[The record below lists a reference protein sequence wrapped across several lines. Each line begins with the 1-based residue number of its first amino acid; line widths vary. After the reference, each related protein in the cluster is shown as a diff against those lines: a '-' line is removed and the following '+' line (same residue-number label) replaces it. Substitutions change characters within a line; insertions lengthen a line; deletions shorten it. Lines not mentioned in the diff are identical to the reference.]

1 MDELPDNESDSS
13 AAETSLPEPVRN
25 SKDMK
30 AHPPPTASACPQ
42 PAAYFPTKQL
52 DNRLFLPVG
61 THVLFRSEDCGRW
74 ARELL
79 DGTVLYYDDGVRANT
94 DSAFYYR
101 VLWLRGVEVLA
112 NGFYRASLVLT
123 EPSGLYDSKEAGCGF
138 WPQEIGLF
146 PSQLAAFRAVITAE
160 KIGRMKFRRELVSG
174 RFIAEEFPSESVLD
188 EILEETEA
196 ILDQEF
202 AVRITRQDDLP
213 FITAAGK
220 GTWSYRHWMK
230 TIGREHDLREEDAVT
245 ADTSSGLMQ
254 ASMPWRPADRIRY
267 FLVEQND
274 LCFPE
279 LERRHHLQTI
289 VKQLLLVY
297 MGFNWSKWQAF
308 VRQHRQEELE
318 KQQCD
323 AAHRLQTWIRRL
335 QRQRRDQEIA
345 EYRKRHGL
353 DSLTPLQALELY
365 HRRQQEAVKL
375 YKFMND
381 QYRAKQRAAL
391 ALWAANANVY
401 DPSVRRHFEIT
412 EQKEWHPSHGIQSL
426 PRLPVI
432 YAHKRS
438 DGSLA
443 IEDMKKYKQ
452 FRANHAGP
460 TDVSYW
466 IIRAR
471 VLAGVYPIG
480 RSFREARRIVA
491 RADYTTSVLLQ
502 NISVFV
508 CLATEEEL
516 REFEKGSDTS
526 ESLPNTP
533 AIKAGKP
540 MPLVEATRPRF
551 QYEQLV
557 RNKHDELRVEFA
569 AALKMNLRHAQLA
582 QSEMEE
588 TQLQLEAA
596 IAAQAVATTVH
607 SYGLKAAAAPP
618 PPDPIVL
625 AAQRDMLANKML
637 LAQQNADKTKQAL
650 ESLAPLQF
658 LHFPIPK
665 DGIPSDFTAFNN
677 FLVTLDSLLR
687 AKNNLYVFSMEGHG
701 RTGLLAAILL
711 GRLYGI
717 PSLEALERAQ
727 RLHDCQWAM
736 HSVPP
741 TRLTSSP
748 KTTTQITM
756 VQHVLAPIDAIY
768 VPVMSQEDTQDSLF
782 MWRAQQ
788 RGVVAASFMNKDGF
802 MISEAPRETIKDD
815 QTSEF
820 LRLQRVAKRESNAV
834 KLQFERKQQALDRVE
849 MTEQDDA
856 SHALACWIKRQA
868 SLKLMQCALE
878 AVDPEVFSVDS
889 GPSDPEETMRSY
901 ECALMAEEDPMRPPE
916 AGPSS
921 RTTSRLILELAMHGC
936 EDQEL
941 PHTLTADTR
950 EY

>member
-1 MDELPDNESDSS
+1 MHQ
-13 AAETSLPEPVRN
+13 
-25 SKDMK
+25 SKDPK
-30 AHPPPTASACPQ
+30 AHPPPTTTSACTHPVGYH
-42 PAAYFPTKQL
+42 PIKQVE
-52 DNRLFLPVG
+52 NRLFLPIG
-61 THVLFRSEDCGRW
+61 THVLFRSEGCGRW
-74 ARELL
+74 SRELL
-79 DGTVLYYDDGVRANT
+79 AGTILYYDDGVRANT

-123 EPSGLYDSKEAGCGF
+123 ESSGLYESKETDYGF
-138 WPQEIGLF
+138 WPQKIGLF

-160 KIGRMKFRRELVSG
+160 KVGRTKFRREFISG
-174 RFIAEEFPSESVLD
+174 RFIAGQFPSESILQ

-196 ILDQEF
+196 ILDEEY

-213 FITAAGK
+213 YITAVGK

-230 TIGREHDLREEDAVT
+230 SIGREQDLREEDAAI
-245 ADTSSGLMQ
+245 ADYTSGLMQ

-267 FLVEQND
+267 FLVEQGD

-279 LERRHHLQTI
+279 HERHHHLQTI
-289 VKQLLLVY
+289 IKQLLLVY
-297 MGFNWSKWQAF
+297 MGFNWSKWLAF

-318 KQQCD
+318 KLQYD
-323 AAHRLQTWIRRL
+323 AAKRLQAWTRRL
-335 QRQRRDQEIA
+335 QQQ
-345 EYRKRHGL
+345 KRAQKSSDL
-353 DSLTPLQALELY
+353 DSLTPLQALELF
-365 HRRQQEAVKL
+365 HRRQEEAVKL
-375 YKFMND
+375 YNFMND

-391 ALWAANANVY
+391 AVWAANVNVY

-426 PRLPVI
+426 PRLPII
-432 YAHKRS
+432 YAHKRR

-466 IIRAR
+466 IVRAR
-471 VLAGVYPIG
+471 ILAGVYPVG

-502 NISVFV
+502 NISVFI

-516 REFEKGSDTS
+516 KEFEKES
-526 ESLPNTP
+526 EPPAAKIDNVVSLPTENSAQST
-533 AIKAGKP
+533 
-540 MPLVEATRPRF
+540 TSRF

-569 AALKMNLRHAQLA
+569 AALKMSLRHVQLT
-582 QSEMEE
+582 QSEMDD
-588 TQLQLEAA
+588 TQLQLDAA
-596 IAAQAVATTVH
+596 ITVQTAAKNIQ
-607 SYGLKAAAAPP
+607 SYGLKAAVNAASS
-618 PPDPIVL
+618 PPDPIAL
-625 AAQRDMLANKML
+625 AVQRDMLSNKML
-637 LAQQNADKTKQAL
+637 LAQQNVEKAKQAL
-650 ESLAPLQF
+650 ESLAPLKF

-665 DGIPSDFTAFNN
+665 DGIPCDLAAFNS
-677 FLVTLDSLLR
+677 FLVTIEDLLR

-701 RTGLLAAILL
+701 RTGLLAAIVL

-736 HSVPP
+736 HSVPS
-741 TRLTSSP
+741 TRMTSSP

-768 VPVMSQEDTQDSLF
+768 VPVISQDDTRDGLF

-802 MISEAPRETIKDD
+802 MMSEAPGETIKDD
-815 QTSEF
+815 QTSEY

-834 KLQFERKQQALDRVE
+834 KLQFERKQQALKLLGMAQE
-849 MTEQDDA
+849 DDA
-856 SHALACWIKRQA
+856 SHELARYYKRQE
-868 SLKLMQCALE
+868 SLKLMKFALE
-878 AVDPEVFSVDS
+878 AVDPEDINDISAL
-889 GPSDPEETMRSY
+889 SDPEETKRSY
-901 ECALMAEEDPMRPPE
+901 ECALMANEDPMRPPE
-916 AGPSS
+916 VAPSS
-921 RTTSRLILELAMHGC
+921 RTNSRRILELAMHG
-936 EDQEL
+936 QEVQEHL
-941 PHTLTADTR
+941 L
-950 EY
+950 